1 MGRYGLKS
9 YTRVLTGRNLYRCG
23 EDGCDKAFKTSGDL
37 QKHVRTL
44 TGQYGSLCVCFFRCV
59 CVGSGGDRW
68 VGMGSNLTQEF
79 LQGETCTDVGRTGV
93 TKLPRRPGIYR
104 NTSESIQVNM
114 AAYVYVCLF
123 VCFFFFGGGGGV

>member
-37 QKHVRTL
+37 QKHVRTH

-59 CVGSGGDRW
+59 CREWGGGDRW

-93 TKLPRRPGIYR
+93 TKLSRHLGIYR
-104 NTSESIQVNM
+104 NMSEHIQVSM
-114 AAYVYVCLF
+114 AACVCVFLG
-123 VCFFFFGGGGGV
+123 VCVGSGGGG